1 MQVHLGIVYF
11 LASHGS
17 LFMPLMGLYSLGCW
31 LIDEWES
38 CFNTLNGLALGA
50 TAGALGATLGATAG
64 HHSNTRKFFYE

>member
-11 LASHGS
+11 SQPSVSIHRGVL
-17 LFMPLMGLYSLGCW
+17 MPLIGLYSLGCW

-50 TAGALGATLGATAG
+50 TVGALGAT
-64 HHSNTRKFFYE
+64 